1 MWESVRLP
9 VTLESEPPLGQNG
22 AVRPRPS
29 LLAAALAA
37 AGVGAG
43 VLRYRRDVATAR
55 SRLESVQ
62 RRVIGTEF
70 GAVEYAERGAGD
82 PVLVSHGIFHGCDGG
97 LQSVQEMVTDRHLV
111 VPSRFGYLGSDLPPG
126 AAAADQAEAF
136 VALLDHL
143 GLRQVDVIGISAGT
157 SAAVQLALRHP
168 ERVGHL
174 VISSGNFPGSATAQ
188 APPGWATVFYSDP
201 AMWTLKVF
209 FRPMFAQLMGV
220 PKGFPRGAEDAQ
232 AMTDL
237 LESIFPIGPR
247 RAGAVFDAYTSNP
260 EVTGYPLEALAVP
273 TLIVHAM
280 DDPLASYDAASA
292 AAARIPGARLVSLES
307 GGHLQ
312 LGQAERVRAEVEAFL
327 ASPTGGSQEPS

>member
-1 MWESVRLP
+1 
-9 VTLESEPPLGQNG
+9 VTLESVNRLGQTG
-22 AVRPRPS
+22 VMRPRAS
-29 LLAAALAA
+29 LLLAASAV
-37 AGVGAG
+37 AGVGVG
-43 VLRYRRDVATAR
+43 VWRYRRDAATAR

-62 RRVIGTEF
+62 RQAIGTEF

-82 PVLVSHGIFHGCDGG
+82 AVLVSHGIFHGCDGG
-97 LQSVQEMVTDRHLV
+97 LQSVREMVPDQRIV
-111 VPSRFGYLGSDLPPG
+111 VASRFGYLGSDMPAG
-126 AAAADQAEAF
+126 ATPAGQAEAF

-143 GLRQVDVIGISAGT
+143 GLRRVDVIGISAGT

-188 APPGWATVFYSDP
+188 APPGWATVFYSDL

-209 FRPMFAQLMGV
+209 LRPMFARLMGV
-220 PKGFPRGAEDAQ
+220 PEGFPRGATDARVM
-232 AMTDL
+232 AEL

-247 RAGAVFDAYTSNP
+247 REGAIFDAYVSNP
-260 EVTGYPLEALAVP
+260 EVTSYPLEAVTVP
-273 TLIVHAM
+273 TLIVHAT

-292 AAARIPGARLVSLES
+292 AAARIPSARLVSLES

-312 LGQAERVRAEVEAFL
+312 LGQAERVRAEVAAFL
-327 ASPTGGSQEPS
+327 ATPTGGSLQPA

>member
-1 MWESVRLP
+1 
-9 VTLESEPPLGQNG
+9 
-22 AVRPRPS
+22 
-29 LLAAALAA
+29 
-37 AGVGAG
+37 
-43 VLRYRRDVATAR
+43 
-55 SRLESVQ
+55 
-62 RRVIGTEF
+62 
-70 GAVEYAERGAGD
+70 
-82 PVLVSHGIFHGCDGG
+82 
-97 LQSVQEMVTDRHLV
+97 
-111 VPSRFGYLGSDLPPG
+111 
-126 AAAADQAEAF
+126 
-136 VALLDHL
+136 
-143 GLRQVDVIGISAGT
+143 
-157 SAAVQLALRHP
+157 
-168 ERVGHL
+168 
-174 VISSGNFPGSATAQ
+174 
-188 APPGWATVFYSDP
+188 
-201 AMWTLKVF
+201 
-209 FRPMFAQLMGV
+209 V